1 MNVFDLENDSCFF
14 HPLQLQKIKNTKK
27 SDEYWIKFKIPKL
40 KNFYDNLINPKDAFE
55 KIKKSFENDGAII
68 TTSINMIEDFENELK
83 KKKITNEEEYQ
94 IYEKLYD
101 INFEYTIL
109 GIHYERN
116 EYFVKIGTY
125 NDFIENYKIK
135 KEEYLGYKTF
145 YIPKN
150 I

>member
-1 MNVFDLENDSCFF
+1 
-14 HPLQLQKIKNTKK
+14 
-27 SDEYWIKFKIPKL
+27 
-40 KNFYDNLINPKDAFE
+40 
-55 KIKKSFENDGAII
+55 
-68 TTSINMIEDFENELK
+68 MIEDFENELK

-135 KEEYLGYKTF
+135 KEEYFGYKTF
-145 YIPKN
+145 YIPEKYFDFYN
-150 I
+150 GGHEYSILGIYSPLNPLTVQHL